1 MLDFSHLLVT
11 NVTLKMLCLLMLNE
25 NLFVV
30 KLTITIPNEEKSQ
43 VISMHGVGDLR
54 FFASSPNFGCITD
67 KECEKSSSVDKNLP
81 APWLL
86 CLK

>member
-1 MLDFSHLLVT
+1 MT

-30 KLTITIPNEEKSQ
+30 ELAITIPNKEKSQ
-43 VISMHGVGDLR
+43 VISMHGVGDSR
-54 FFASSPNFGCITD
+54 FFASSPNFDCITD
-67 KECEKSSSVDKNLP
+67 KKGVKSSQVDENLP
-81 APWLL
+81 TPWLL